1 MGITLDV
8 AREKI
13 REGKFM
19 ERDLEQIVKVGII
32 CKKENKLRTVFNNIL
47 GIRTYLCNK
56 IKRNPRYFVMNSSA
70 VCNIEIGTLFH
81 GSCTYDYS
89 VPPPPAPKMKKAR
102 STQWF
107 W

>member
-19 ERDLEQIVKVGII
+19 ERVLEQIVKVGII
-32 CKKENKLRTVFNNIL
+32 CKEENKLRIVFNNIL

-56 IKRNPRYFVMNSSA
+56 
-70 VCNIEIGTLFH
+70 
-81 GSCTYDYS
+81 
-89 VPPPPAPKMKKAR
+89 
-102 STQWF
+102 
-107 W
+107 